1 MDPKD
6 ITISYSFSSN
16 HRLVAVSDKNTTVF
30 GGVAKNEL
38 VFNPQKSKVLDLV
51 LRAFNNRTR
60 EKNYLSKCCEL
71 LDGFITEEEFE
82 KEITENEYKYVI
94 PEGKPASIDDIQ
106 EALTIS
112 KDMMGIDTVDEFA
125 ELFSIDQ
132 ESITKS
138 LAFSHGE

>member
-1 MDPKD
+1 MDSKD
-6 ITISYSFSSN
+6 IIISYSFSSN

-38 VFNPQKSKVLDLV
+38 VFNPQKTKVLELV

-82 KEITENEYKYVI
+82 KEIADNEDKYVI
-94 PEGKPASIDDIQ
+94 PEGKPASIEEIK
-106 EALTIS
+106 EALNIS
-112 KDMMGIDTVDEFA
+112 GKMMGIENLSDFS

-138 LAFSHGE
+138 LALSHGE